1 MQQSVFLFTRPGT
14 LNKWLKTV
22 GQERGVGMA
31 ERRVGKAKARIVEYI
46 LQSWRGSHRSSNA
59 GVLAVGIAALFPPY
73 YHWALRDDPHPLS
86 RHRRGGLSRGEG
98 ARVKTTTIKK
108 RGCATSE
115 SELRLEG
122 LPQGKAVTPLIA
134 SFQDKQ
140 TR

>member
-1 MQQSVFLFTRPGT
+1 MGWEWQNVGWEKLKQGLLNIFFNPG
-14 LNKWLKTV
+14 
-22 GQERGVGMA
+22 G
-31 ERRVGKAKARIVEYI
+31 
-46 LQSWRGSHRSSNA
+46 GSHRSSSA